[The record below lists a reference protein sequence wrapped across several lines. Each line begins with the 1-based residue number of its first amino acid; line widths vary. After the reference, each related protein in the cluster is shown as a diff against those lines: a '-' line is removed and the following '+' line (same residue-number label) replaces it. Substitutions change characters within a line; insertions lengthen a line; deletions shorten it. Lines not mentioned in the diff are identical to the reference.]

1 VKPIQ
6 ITMFGEPK
14 IKALAEDQKPA
25 YRIRNTQARSYREL
39 LAVLVGGPMQIET
52 ADSIALRWPT
62 AVDLKRATEYELANI
77 QNVGEATA
85 KRVVAA
91 MQLGRL
97 AAAPSLVERPTIHSP
112 ADAAALVQYEMS
124 SLDQEHLRVIL
135 LDTRTRVMDIVEVY
149 KGSLNRSQVRVA
161 ELFSEAV
168 RRNACSIIV
177 AHNHPSG
184 LADPSPDDV
193 AVTRAIVQAGKLL
206 DIECL
211 DHIIVGGDRFVSL
224 KKKGLGFQV
233 L

>member
-25 YRIRNTQARSYREL
+25 YRIRNPQACSYREL
-39 LAVLVGGPMQIET
+39 LAVLVGGPMQIEI
-52 ADSIALRWPT
+52 ADSIATRWPT
-62 AVDLKRATEYELANI
+62 AVDLKRATEYELAGI

-149 KGSLNRSQVRVA
+149 KGSLNCSQVRVA
-161 ELFSEAV
+161 ELFAEAV
-168 RRNACSIIV
+168 RRNACSIILV
-177 AHNHPSG
+177 HNHPSG

-211 DHIIVGGDRFVSL
+211 DHIIVCQGRFASL
-224 KKKGLGFQV
+224 KEKGLGFS
-233 L
+233 